1 MVAVGPWIVEH
12 GTYNWEMGLRES
24 VICFQLRKS
33 YFEIHP
39 TAVARKKLS
48 KTVNNFEYFYKHI
61 FILEKE
67 ALETISVK
75 LNYGWK
81 ILALNT

>member
-1 MVAVGPWIVEH
+1 MAAVGPWIVEH
-12 GTYNWEMGLRES
+12 RTYNSEVGHRES
-24 VICFQLRKS
+24 VISFQLRKS
-33 YFEIHP
+33 YFEIYP

-48 KTVNNFEYFYKHI
+48 KTVNNFEYFYKRI